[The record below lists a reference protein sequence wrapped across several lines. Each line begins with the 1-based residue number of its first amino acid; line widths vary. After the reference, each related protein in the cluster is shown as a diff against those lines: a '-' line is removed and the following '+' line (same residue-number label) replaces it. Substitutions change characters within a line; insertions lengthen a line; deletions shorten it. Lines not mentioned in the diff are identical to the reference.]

1 MEYKSLWEGVLTRL
15 APHIGKTKIL
25 SLFKDSIIQTIDEG
39 VVTIGVPTPI
49 ARSFIRDRHEAQI
62 FQTLKEMSPE
72 VKELKFEVIG
82 SLVDE
87 SHPHKIDL
95 KLFQTLEL
103 RKIRKV
109 PNKKEVFI
117 EGVRSKMFNP
127 RYTLDNFIPGKENQ
141 LAHAACKAVAAKPG
155 NIYNPLFLYGG
166 VGLGKTHLLQGVGL
180 DFMNNFPHKNV
191 VYMTSERFMN
201 EIIQAIGRKHTSSFK
216 EKYRKMDCFI
226 IDDIQF
232 FGNKAS
238 TQQEFFHTFNELYD
252 AGKQVV
258 ISSDKAPRDL
268 DGLEERLKSR
278 FGMGMVVEVL
288 LPDYETRL
296 AILNEKCREQQAIVD
311 PEVLEFIA
319 YNVHHSVREL
329 EGILVKVIAESELT
343 QTTPTVKSV
352 AHAIRAL
359 NQDIQFEGLK
369 VDIDK
374 RMVVRNSEDVVD
386 IVADYFKLPKSELV
400 GEARRKEIMVPRQI
414 CMYLIREAL
423 DQSYETIGETFGGRN
438 HTTVLHACNKIIG
451 QLERDTRIKKDVN
464 ALLKEIGL

>member
-1 MEYKSLWEGVLTRL
+1 M
-15 APHIGKTKIL
+15 
-25 SLFKDSIIQTIDEG
+25 
-39 VVTIGVPTPI
+39 
-49 ARSFIRDRHEAQI
+49 
-62 FQTLKEMSPE
+62 
-72 VKELKFEVIG
+72 
-82 SLVDE
+82 
-87 SHPHKIDL
+87 
-95 KLFQTLEL
+95 
-103 RKIRKV
+103 
-109 PNKKEVFI
+109 
-117 EGVRSKMFNP
+117 
-127 RYTLDNFIPGKENQ
+127 
-141 LAHAACKAVAAKPG
+141 
-155 NIYNPLFLYGG
+155 
-166 VGLGKTHLLQGVGL
+166 
-180 DFMNNFPHKNV
+180 
-191 VYMTSERFMN
+191 
-201 EIIQAIGRKHTSSFK
+201 
-216 EKYRKMDCFI
+216 
-226 IDDIQF
+226 
-232 FGNKAS
+232 
-238 TQQEFFHTFNELYD
+238 
-252 AGKQVV
+252 V